1 MPIDDTY
8 MNIDNSANNNT
19 TSGNSYLLHRGLWGD
34 SSTRT
39 ALITPTEGSFVQR
52 EYTFGENLDNRIRHL
67 ERMVERLTDKVSDL
81 TIKIK
86 EIAAG
91 KSIDEIDID
100 DLMSL

>member
-1 MPIDDTY
+1 MPVDDTY
-8 MNIDNSANNNT
+8 MNVGNSASNNT
-19 TSGNSYLLHRGLWGD
+19 ISRDSYLLYRLWDD

-39 ALITPTEGSFVQR
+39 ASIMPIEEPFVQR
-52 EYTFGENLDNRIRHL
+52 EYTFGEELNNRIRCL

-81 TIKIK
+81 TIRIK

-100 DLMSL
+100 DLMDL